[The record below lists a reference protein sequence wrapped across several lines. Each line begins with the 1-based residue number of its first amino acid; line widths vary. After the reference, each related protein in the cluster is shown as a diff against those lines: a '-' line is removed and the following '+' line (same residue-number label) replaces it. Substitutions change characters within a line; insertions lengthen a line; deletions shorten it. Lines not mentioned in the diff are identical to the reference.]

1 MISGLQA
8 HTDFECFTILRQ
20 DDVPSAL
27 QVQNRKGQCEWHPGF
42 LFFFF
47 AIGSDQNF
55 LFLPLKGID
64 APYMPDT
71 FVINIG
77 DQFARWTSE

>member
-1 MISGLQA
+1 MMSRRLYKCKIAKANVSGTQG
-8 HTDFECFTILRQ
+8 
-20 DDVPSAL
+20 S
-27 QVQNRKGQCEWHPGF
+27 
-42 LFFFF
+42 FFFF